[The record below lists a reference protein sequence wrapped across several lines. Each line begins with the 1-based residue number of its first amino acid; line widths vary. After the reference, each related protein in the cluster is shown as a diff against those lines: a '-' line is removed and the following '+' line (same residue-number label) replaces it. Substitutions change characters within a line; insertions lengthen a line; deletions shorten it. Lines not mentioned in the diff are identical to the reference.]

1 MTSLVDIW
9 RAVDPDAGLV
19 SGSPERLGQPVRG
32 VARTRVAAPHL
43 PDAADGSLLVADAGV
58 ATPLE
63 TLFGALSAAE
73 LRPVG
78 VLLAAASATGVDRS
92 GDLTPVLAST
102 RSAADLADAAQRYLA
117 DESGWLA
124 AAAAELRLLCA
135 EATLAEPEVGTPAGL
150 VAARI
155 RRGVAVSVDGDL
167 RALHERRAG
176 RAVAARFAAI
186 HGRLLAGNVG
196 DRPERRRQTRD
207 GLWLLERR
215 IRPGASV
222 WLFDDLAFAAFDE
235 VAADAVAST
244 LRALLRRPAPR
255 SSAREARPGPPAPV
269 PSPAAGTDVVN
280 ATLLAVARA
289 NGRVSRAAREL
300 GVHRNTVL
308 YRLRRAA
315 DERGIDPRRPAD
327 ALRLLADAE
336 GRPGH
341 EGVGTRRAHP
351 PQ

>member
-1 MTSLVDIW
+1 MTSLVDVW

-19 SGSPERLGQPVRG
+19 SGSAERLGQPVRG
-32 VARTRVAAPHL
+32 VTRTRVAPPHL
-43 PDAADGSLLVADAGV
+43 PDAIEGSLLVADASL
-58 ATPLE
+58 AAPRQA
-63 TLFGALSAAE
+63 LFEALSAAG
-73 LRPVG
+73 LRPAG
-78 VLLAAASATGVDRS
+78 VLLAGARAPDVES
-92 GDLTPVLAST
+92 GADPTPVMVST
-102 RSAADLADAAQRYLA
+102 RSAADVTDAAQRYLA
-117 DESGWLA
+117 DEPSWLA
-124 AAAAELRLLCA
+124 GAAAELRLLCA
-135 EATLAEPEVGTPAGL
+135 EATLAEPEFGTPAGL
-150 VAARI
+150 IAARL
-155 RRGVAVSVDGDL
+155 RRGVAVSVDGEL

-176 RAVAARFAAI
+176 RALAARFVAV
-186 HGRLLAGNVG
+186 HGRLLAAREI
-196 DRPERRRQTRD
+196 DRPERRRQSRD

-222 WLFDDLAFAAFDE
+222 WLFDDLAFAAVDE

-244 LRALLRRPAPR
+244 LRALLRRPVPR
-255 SSAREARPGPPAPV
+255 PSAREARSRPAAPI
-269 PSPAAGTDVVN
+269 PLAAGTDVVA

-308 YRLRRAA
+308 YRLRRAS

-336 GRPGH
+336 RPEEA
-341 EGVGTRRAHP
+341 EGVGTSRAHA

>member
-1 MTSLVDIW
+1 VASLVDVW

-19 SGSPERLGQPVRG
+19 SGSAERLGRPVRG
-32 VARTRVAAPHL
+32 VARTRVAPPHL
-43 PDAADGSLLVADAGV
+43 PEATEGSLLVADAGV

-63 TLFGALSAAE
+63 ALVGALAAAE

-78 VLLAAASATGVDRS
+78 VLLAGARS
-92 GDLTPVLAST
+92 MDVEGGADPTPVLVST

-117 DESGWLA
+117 DEPGWLA
-124 AAAAELRLLCA
+124 GAAAELRLLCA
-135 EATLAEPEVGTPAGL
+135 EATLAEPEVGTPAGV
-150 VAARI
+150 VAARV
-155 RRGVAVSVDGDL
+155 RRGVAVSVDGEL

-176 RAVAARFAAI
+176 RALAARFAAV
-186 HGRLLAGNVG
+186 HGRLLAAHAT

-222 WLFDDLAFAAFDE
+222 WLFDDVAFSAFDE

-255 SSAREARPGPPAPV
+255 ASAREARPRTPAPA
-269 PSPAAGTDVVN
+269 PAAGADVVT

-289 NGRVSRAAREL
+289 NGRVSRAARDL

-336 GRPGH
+336 RPSD
-341 EGVGTRRAHP
+341 P
-351 PQ
+351 